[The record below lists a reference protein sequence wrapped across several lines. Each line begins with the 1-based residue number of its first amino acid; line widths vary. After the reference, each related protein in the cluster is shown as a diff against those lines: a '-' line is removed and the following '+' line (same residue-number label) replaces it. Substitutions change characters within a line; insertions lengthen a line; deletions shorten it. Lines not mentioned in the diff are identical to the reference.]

1 MDGMIF
7 LSVQETEVFAA
18 VLHFSECLPASLF
31 LTDTGSTHG

>member
-7 LSVQETEVFAA
+7 LSVQETEVFVA
-18 VLHFSECLPASLF
+18 VLHFSERLPASLF